1 MVRAAEAIERDPG
14 AGFPRSLESVA
25 ELEGFYRLINN
36 EAFDAADM
44 LAPHVAAT
52 VHRAKAA
59 GVVLVIHDTTTVDY
73 SGQSARDGLGITTGR
88 KTQGFLAHAS
98 LVLSAR
104 DAVPLGLVHLET
116 ITRSGTKRRDR
127 TDTHRVIRSDTKR
140 ESLRWLRAIEDVE
153 RLRNGAFEAIHVT
166 DAEGD
171 FYELL
176 ASLHQ
181 HNARFIIRAGQM
193 DRVVRCDHAQ
203 SRLRDA
209 VDGIQARAHRNIDVS
224 VRKNQHAKP
233 RGKARRYQHPNRS
246 ARSAR
251 VALGACVVTVSK
263 TKYSDVICEPLEVNV
278 VRVWEPHPVLGEP
291 AVEWVL
297 LTSEKVSSRADIERI
312 VDLYRLRWTIE
323 EYFKALKSGC
333 ALEKRQ
339 IESYDALCKVL
350 AILAPIAYRLL
361 WFRALARCAPEAPAT
376 RAFSPIELAIMA
388 CAPSNRNLTPPKTMT
403 DALTHLARL
412 GGHLQRNGQPGWMT
426 LGRGYE
432 RLLTL
437 ALGWRMAEESRSRSD
452 QS

>member
-1 MVRAAEAIERDPG
+1 
-14 AGFPRSLESVA
+14 LESEA

-36 EAFDAADM
+36 QAFDAADM
-44 LAPHVAAT
+44 LVPHVAAS
-52 VHRAKAA
+52 VERGKAA

-73 SGQSARDGLGITTGR
+73 SGQAPRDGLGITTGL
-88 KTQGFLAHAS
+88 KTQGFVAHAS
-98 LVLSAR
+98 LMLSAR
-104 DAVPLGLVHLET
+104 DGVPLGLVHLET

-127 TDTHRVIRSDTKR
+127 SDTHRVIRSDTKR
-140 ESLRWLRAIEDVE
+140 ESLRWLRGIEDVE
-153 RLRNGAFEAIHVT
+153 RLRNGEFEAIHVT

-181 HNARFIIRAGQM
+181 NNTRFIIRAGQL
-193 DRVVRCDHAQ
+193 DRIVMRDHAQ
-203 SRLRDA
+203 VRLRDA
-209 VDGIQARAHRNIDVS
+209 VDGIQADAQRDIDLS
-224 VRKNQHAKP
+224 VRKNAHAKP
-233 RGKARRYQHPNRS
+233 RGKAKRYQHPDRS

-251 VALGACVVTVSK
+251 VAFGACVVTVSK
-263 TKYSDVICEPLEVNV
+263 TKYSDVPCKPFEVNV
-278 VRVWEPHPVLGEP
+278 VRVWEPDPVLGEP

-297 LTSEKVSSRADIERI
+297 FTSEKVSSREDIERI

-361 WFRALARCAPEAPAT
+361 LFRSLARCAPEAPAT
-376 RAFSPIELAIMA
+376 RAFSPIELAILA
-388 CAPSNRNLTPPKTMT
+388 RAPSNRNLPPPKTMA
-403 DALTHLARL
+403 DALAHLARL
-412 GGHLQRNGQPGWMT
+412 GGHLPRNGQPGWMT

-437 ALGWRMAEESRSRSD
+437 ALGWRMGEERRRSD